1 MLVKEAQFVEVD
13 VVMDELLRVLLQ
25 CDDFENLYGD
35 DDETMITLL

>member
-1 MLVKEAQFVEVD
+1 MSGKEAQFVEVD
-13 VVMDELLRVLLQ
+13 VMDELLRVLLQ